1 MLIVRRFLGEVTP
14 GFEIG
19 GDGKRCEEEADGV

>member
-1 MLIVRRFLGEVTP
+1 MLIVRRVLGEVTS
-14 GFEIG
+14 GLEDG